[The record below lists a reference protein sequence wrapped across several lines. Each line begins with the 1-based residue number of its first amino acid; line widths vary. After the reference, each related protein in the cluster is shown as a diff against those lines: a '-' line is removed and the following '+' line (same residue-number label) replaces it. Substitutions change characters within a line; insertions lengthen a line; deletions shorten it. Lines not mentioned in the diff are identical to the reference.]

1 MKTHSKTSILLSIL
15 LLVSAVVS
23 VHMVFAEPYNSTRTI
38 ETAPGAILTGGAAPK
53 QVITENP
60 NALGPAGSGWKP
72 DVQVA
77 ADGTVNEVNPSMGT
91 YVNTGTGTV
100 TLYVALQ
107 FWDSVNLRYIL
118 RIYRSDNRG
127 DTWYWWFWAA
137 WTNPATRSILEPSI
151 ALSPYNGTVFVAV
164 WNDAVGGLSN
174 DVSIWRIDPNNANNW
189 QHYNIDADAGDD
201 RSPHLV
207 SEYSWGT
214 SNYLHVSYEMYWTYD
229 DRDLFYGR
237 STDWGKTWSTQV
249 LRGAGG
255 TPEAGD
261 VFTQSDISFAQNNL
275 YIAYRHSTDY
285 NTPGHIE
292 VMYST
297 NFGGSF
303 LGPFDASLTTK
314 IDAWW
319 PSITGS
325 HVGPNHA
332 PTTLWVAYENS
343 TGAPTWS
350 DVFVSWSKDYGDTWS
365 SPQTIA
371 GTSNSEQRPQ
381 LSVDGM
387 GTENF
392 DVKGKIHLVYWSS
405 ESTATR
411 INAIYYTQISYYEPS
426 YFPVPQIYYYYEGWS
441 TPQGQIIDNNAYAS
455 AAYNTPTITTFTRT
469 VGGETLWMPG
479 VAWTDLRGPTYDIR
493 YTTLDTMFSVTIF
506 PNSQTVVAGG
516 SLSYYVTVNLLS
528 GATATATLDITGPHT
543 YHMSSANVW
552 GHTFNPPTVT
562 PTGTSLLTFNTA
574 NYLGAGNYKIN
585 ASAVIGG
592 YRRMATISFTV
603 TAAPTL
609 TPNVNPST
617 VARGSPITINGQ
629 LTPGMATTVNIYYRF
644 PHSTGSWALATTLPT
659 NALGVYS
666 VVAVVP
672 MSLTP
677 GTYDLIA
684 VWFNPVNGKYAASP
698 IRVVTFT

>member
-1 MKTHSKTSILLSIL
+1 MKTSSETAILLSIL
-15 LLVSAVVS
+15 LMVSAFTS
-23 VHMVFAEPYNSTRTI
+23 VHLVFAEPYNSARASSSGVRRGVFASEI
-38 ETAPGAILTGGAAPK
+38 QAANLLLSGAS
-53 QVITENP
+53 
-60 NALGPAGSGWKP
+60 GSGWKP

-77 ADGTVNEVNPSMGT
+77 GSAQNEINPSIGSYVNP
-91 YVNTGTGTV
+91 GTGAV
-100 TLYVALQ
+100 TLYAAMQ
-107 FWDSVNLRYIL
+107 TWDPTNLRWIL
-118 RIYRSDNRG
+118 QIFVSSNRG
-127 DTWYWWFWAA
+127 ATWGWWFSGW
-137 WTNPATRSILEPSI
+137 WDFPADRSIINPSI
-151 ALSPYNGTVFVAV
+151 AVSPFNGTVFVAAQ
-164 WNDAVGGLSN
+164 DTAAGGFSN
-174 DVSIWRIDPNNANNW
+174 DISVWRIPGPNGGWAA
-189 QHYNIDADAGDD
+189 YDIDADANDD

-207 SEYSWGT
+207 SEYSWGA
-214 SNYLHVSYEMYWTYD
+214 SNFLHVSYEMYWTYD
-229 DRDLFYGR
+229 DRDLYYGR
-237 STDWGKTWSTQV
+237 STDWGQTWSTQV

-261 VFTQSDISFAQNNL
+261 VFTESDVAFAQNNL

-292 VMYST
+292 VMYSPDY
-297 NFGGSF
+297 GGSF
-303 LGPFDASLTTK
+303 SGPFDASPTTK
-314 IDAWW
+314 IDAWS

-325 HVGPNHA
+325 HVGSNHA
-332 PTTLWVAYENS
+332 PTTLWVAYENA

-350 DVFVSWSKDYGDTWS
+350 DVFVSWSKDYGNTWS

-371 GTSNSEQRPQ
+371 GTTNTEQEPQ

-392 DVKGKIHLVYWSS
+392 DVKGNIHLIYWSS

-441 TPQGQIIDNNAYAS
+441 TPQGQIVDNNGWVSGSYP
-455 AAYNTPTITTFTRT
+455 TPTITTFTRT
-469 VGGETLWMPG
+469 VGAETLWMPG
-479 VAWTDLRGPTYDIR
+479 VAWTDWRGPTYDIR

-516 SLSYYVTVNLLS
+516 SLSYYVTVNLIS
-528 GATATATLDITGPHT
+528 GTTATATLDITGPHT
-543 YHMSSANVW
+543 YHMASANVW
-552 GHTFNPPTVT
+552 GHTFSPPTVT

-603 TAAPTL
+603 TAAPILTL
-609 TPNVNPST
+609 NVNPST
-617 VARGSPITINGQ
+617 VARGSPITLSGQ
-629 LTPGMATTVNIYYRF
+629 LTPGMATTINIYYRF

-659 NALGVYS
+659 NALGIYGVT
-666 VVAVVP
+666 ATVP
-672 MSLTP
+672 MGLTP

-684 VWFNPVNGKYAASP
+684 VWFNPTNGKYAASP